1 MNDLISVI
9 IPVYNSE
16 KNLRNCLR
24 SVLTQSYK
32 NIEVVVVDDGSF
44 DGSPEICDEYMRDN
58 PAVKVFHIQNH
69 GVSYA
74 RNIGL
79 DNASGEYIC
88 FLDSD
93 DELMPDALETL
104 YGTLR
109 DNLADISVGKK
120 VSIDQNGGVIKTV
133 YPFPNELWKGE
144 EGLTN
149 SLKDHPAT
157 YSVWGKLYKRE
168 LISDIRFAE
177 GKKINEDSFFVF
189 ECLLKQ
195 PVVAVIDKEVVKYN
209 ITQNSASRGE
219 FSEKYLDILYFA
231 EEKERIIN
239 DSYPQMNALAEN
251 MLIKAHLSLLNNLI
265 KTFDK
270 KYRAQEKKSLRF
282 VRTHKSAFIPATAND
297 IKFFNIVIHRR
308 YYPRKIIKRIT
319 KGVFS

>member
-16 KNLRNCLR
+16 KYLQTCLR
-24 SVLTQSYK
+24 SVLSQSYK
-32 NIEVVVVDDGSF
+32 NIEVLVVDDGSV

-58 PAVKVFHIQNH
+58 PAVKSFHIQNH

-79 DNASGEYIC
+79 DNASGKYIC

-93 DELMPDALETL
+93 DELVPDALETL
-104 YGTLR
+104 YGTLT
-109 DNLADISVGKK
+109 DNRADISVGKK
-120 VSIDQNGGVIKTV
+120 ISVDQNGRMIKTV

-144 EGLTN
+144 EGLIN

-177 GKKINEDSFFVF
+177 GRKINEDSFFVF
-189 ECLLKQ
+189 ECLLKL
-195 PVVAVIDKEVVKYN
+195 PVVAVIDKEIVKYN

-219 FSEKYLDILYFA
+219 FSEKYLDILCFA
-231 EEKERIIN
+231 EQKNRIIE
-239 DSYPQMNALAEN
+239 DSFPQLESLAEN

-265 KTFDK
+265 KTFDMQ
-270 KYRAQEKKSLRF
+270 YRDQEKKSLRF
-282 VRTHKSAFIPATAND
+282 VRTHKKAFIPATAND
-297 IKFFNIVIHRR
+297 IKFFNIVVHRR
-308 YYPRKIIKRIT
+308 YYLRKIIKRIK